1 MEVRLPPEDDHVTA
15 LSLAQDAGGRVADV
29 LEHLDG
35 DPGRLTVG
43 AKVSEKIRHAPVRV
57 GQAGFV
63 ASLLVGA
70 GPEGDRLRSFDGGP
84 VDDPETEQARAIPAG
99 PVDGEIGRALAVSRA
114 VERNERRSKHGLGPL
129 AVTLVQSPVK
139 APSRFVF
146 TVR

>member
-1 MEVRLPPEDDHVTA
+1 MDRHDLDGLAGGKPEELERLERARGLSSASIDQADTLSLRDRTGNDHPGPRAPAHDPGERLVGPLLGLEVEVRLPPEDDHVTA

-63 ASLLVGA
+63 ASLLV
-70 GPEGDRLRSFDGGP
+70 
-84 VDDPETEQARAIPAG
+84 
-99 PVDGEIGRALAVSRA
+99 
-114 VERNERRSKHGLGPL
+114 
-129 AVTLVQSPVK
+129 
-139 APSRFVF
+139 
-146 TVR
+146 